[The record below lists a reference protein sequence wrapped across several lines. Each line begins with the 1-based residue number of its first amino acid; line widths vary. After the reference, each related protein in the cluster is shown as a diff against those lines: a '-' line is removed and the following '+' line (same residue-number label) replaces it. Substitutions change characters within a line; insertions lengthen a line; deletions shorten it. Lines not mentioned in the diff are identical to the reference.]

1 MLEQVSPKE
10 GSMNK
15 PADFDFTALSAP
27 EKLLLAQQLVDSV
40 LAEAT
45 PLTPSELVEMHR
57 RAAAVDSGQA
67 ATESWESLRAR
78 LTARA

>member
-1 MLEQVSPKE
+1 MT
-10 GSMNK
+10 K
-15 PADFDFTALSAP
+15 PTDYDFTALSAP
-27 EKLLLAQQLVDSV
+27 ERLLLAQQLVDSV

-45 PLTPSELVEMHR
+45 PLTPSELMEMNR

-67 ATESWESLRAR
+67 TTESWESLRSR